1 MPSDATSAAVSI
13 PEPSSVADAVGPVPH
28 AVVTGSS
35 SGIGRAIAEALLAT
49 GWRVTGLDVAPPTI
63 AHPAFAHLPVDLA
76 DGAAIARAA
85 AALLA
90 AGPRD
95 TTAPNAPG
103 HASARTP
110 DPSPAP
116 QAPDVPDALVH
127 AAGVLRVGPLGQ
139 LDHAGGELM
148 WRLHVDAATRLAD
161 ALVPAMAARG
171 RGRVVFIGS
180 RVAQGMPGR
189 GQYAA
194 TKAALIALAR
204 SWAAEVAGQGVTV
217 NVVSPAATATGMLA
231 DPARAASA
239 PRLPPIGR
247 LIEPAEIAALTGYLL
262 SPAAAAI
269 TGQDIAICGG
279 SSLAR

>member
-1 MPSDATSAAVSI
+1 MSNDLRHAAVS
-13 PEPSSVADAVGPVPH
+13 
-28 AVVTGSS
+28 GSS
-35 SGIGRAIAEALLAT
+35 SGIGRAIAESLLAG
-49 GWRVTGLDVAPPTI
+49 GWQVSGLDVAPPCIVHAGFT
-63 AHPAFAHLPVDLA
+63 HVPVNLA
-76 DGAAIARAA
+76 DGAQIARVA
-85 AALLA
+85 AAL
-90 AGPRD
+90 
-95 TTAPNAPG
+95 
-103 HASARTP
+103 
-110 DPSPAP
+110 PA
-116 QAPDVPDALVH
+116 VEALVH

-161 ALVPAMAARG
+161 AIVPAMARRG
-171 RGRVVFIGS
+171 HGRVVFIGS

-217 NVVSPAATATGMLA
+217 NVVSPAATATGMLN
-231 DPARAASA
+231 DPARAGSA
-239 PRLPPIGR
+239 PRLPPLGR
-247 LIEPAEIAALTGYLL
+247 LIEPAEIAALVGFLL
-262 SPAAAAI
+262 SPPAAAI

>member
-1 MPSDATSAAVSI
+1 VPNEATR
-13 PEPSSVADAVGPVPH
+13 H

-35 SGIGRAIAEALLAT
+35 SGIGRCIAESLLAD
-49 GWRVTGLDVAPPTI
+49 GWRVSGLDVAQ
-63 AHPAFAHLPVDLA
+63 PAIVQTGFTHVAVNLA
-76 DGAAIARAA
+76 DGTDIDRAAIA
-85 AALLA
+85 L
-90 AGPRD
+90 
-95 TTAPNAPG
+95 
-103 HASARTP
+103 
-110 DPSPAP
+110 PA
-116 QAPDVPDALVH
+116 VDALVH

-161 ALVPAMAARG
+161 ALVPGMAQRG
-171 RGRVVFIGS
+171 SGRVVFIGS
-180 RVAQGMPGR
+180 RVAQGMAGR

-204 SWAAEVAGQGVTV
+204 SWAAEVAAQGVTV
-217 NVVSPAATATGMLA
+217 NVVSPAATATGMLI
-231 DPARAASA
+231 DPARAGSA

-247 LIEPAEIAALTGYLL
+247 LIEPAEIAALVGFLL
-262 SPAAAAI
+262 STAAAAI